1 MENSIKFT
9 KTWTKS
15 KVRQEQDK
23 FKAKN
28 QPKENKKLKKARDVT
43 EQERLD
49 IFWEELTRDKP
60 Y

>member
-15 KVRQEQDK
+15 QVRKEQDK
-23 FKAKN
+23 FRTKN
-28 QPKENKKLKKARDVT
+28 QHKDNKKLKKARETT

-49 IFWEELTRDKP
+49 IFWEELTHDKP